1 MSHHNRASIRPVVL
15 QILELVRTGQL
26 SSRAAAPLVRALSES
41 QDDGGAAVSQPVAI
55 IGLGGSFPGSSDIA
69 SFWKALRNG
78 ADAVTEIPLQRWD
91 WRSVFSEQIQAG
103 KTYSR
108 WGGFLQDV
116 QQFDPLFFNISPREA
131 LAMDPQQRLFLQAAW
146 HALEDGGYADLG
158 SARQR
163 CGVFTGCRDGDYRN
177 LLGDAKLDSYAA
189 IGCDTAILSARI
201 AYLLDLAGPAITI
214 DSACSSSL
222 SAVALACTSLQA
234 GLCDYALAGGVS
246 VLCTPELHISL
257 GQTGMLSRSGRCR
270 PFDADADG
278 FVPAEG
284 VGVALLKPLSAA
296 LDNGDHIYA
305 VIEAWGMNQ
314 DGRTNGITAPSGA
327 AQADLLTETYRRFG
341 VSPQSIGYIET
352 HGTGTQL
359 GDPIELE
366 GLQAAFR
373 RFTSKSHFCA
383 IGSVKSNIGHALA
396 ASGIAGLIK
405 AVGSLQFQE
414 IYPSNHYRKGNLH
427 FDLSDTPFW
436 VNTELRH
443 WESTSG
449 GTPRRAAVSSFGFSG
464 TNAHVVLREAPL
476 QAQSPLEGPW
486 LFPFSGRTL
495 TALETQLRQTNT
507 WLEQEKPSLA
517 NLSYTLI
524 KGRSMFE
531 ERTAVMAASHQELA
545 SKINLCLSKP
555 SAAALPADAQLWLK
569 GDRTACVSRASELRR
584 QGAAHIIAP
593 LYPFEKQSFWPVD
606 INNSIPDSNFRVD
619 GRESFL
625 TDHLIHGRPTVPGVV
640 LLCLAYRSLPVGYQL
655 RDFTWTRP
663 LVWSG
668 QAIDLAVRWR
678 HVSQTYEFTIE
689 SKEGTHASGRA
700 SRPFTSNFPDHVDL
714 ETLKGRLNSPLTASD
729 VYARFSKLGFNYGP
743 TLQGIVEL
751 RTGSTEAFALLR
763 SPISEEKAPLQFP
776 FSIGILDGAIQTLL
790 GLQVSGV
797 AWTPIPFS
805 VREFLVHRA
814 IGDQC
819 YVWLRL
825 TGQGTDWLRFDIDFL
840 DQTGNVL
847 AQLREFTVRP
857 LAGQQV
863 TFPAVSKN
871 SVQTLLIRTL
881 AREVGLEESQISVR
895 ESFSRYGIDSM
906 MVLNM
911 TRELESTFS
920 ELPKT
925 LFFEFN
931 SIAALADHLSAQF
944 PNVLATGAEAPQ
956 STPLP
961 VKASSREEVIAIVGI
976 SGRFP
981 EAANLDEFWENLRAG
996 RDCIREIPLSRWDH
1010 SRYFASDRGQ
1020 VGKTCSRWGGFL
1032 NQVEYFDPLL
1042 FRISPRE
1049 AEVMDPQER
1058 LFLEVVWETI
1068 ENAGYTPA
1076 DFSNQT
1082 VGVYAGAM
1090 YTQYQLYGAEA
1101 GALGTPLALTS
1112 SQAAIANRVSYF
1124 FDFQGP
1130 SIGLDTMCSSSLTA

>member
-1 MSHHNRASIRPVVL
+1 
-15 QILELVRTGQL
+15 
-26 SSRAAAPLVRALSES
+26 
-41 QDDGGAAVSQPVAI
+41 
-55 IGLGGSFPGSSDIA
+55 
-69 SFWKALRNG
+69 
-78 ADAVTEIPLQRWD
+78 
-91 WRSVFSEQIQAG
+91 
-103 KTYSR
+103 
-108 WGGFLQDV
+108 
-116 QQFDPLFFNISPREA
+116 
-131 LAMDPQQRLFLQAAW
+131 
-146 HALEDGGYADLG
+146 
-158 SARQR
+158 
-163 CGVFTGCRDGDYRN
+163 
-177 LLGDAKLDSYAA
+177 
-189 IGCDTAILSARI
+189 
-201 AYLLDLAGPAITI
+201 
-214 DSACSSSL
+214 
-222 SAVALACTSLQA
+222 
-234 GLCDYALAGGVS
+234 
-246 VLCTPELHISL
+246 
-257 GQTGMLSRSGRCR
+257 
-270 PFDADADG
+270 
-278 FVPAEG
+278 
-284 VGVALLKPLSAA
+284 
-296 LDNGDHIYA
+296 
-305 VIEAWGMNQ
+305 
-314 DGRTNGITAPSGA
+314 
-327 AQADLLTETYRRFG
+327 
-341 VSPQSIGYIET
+341 
-352 HGTGTQL
+352 
-359 GDPIELE
+359 
-366 GLQAAFR
+366 
-373 RFTSKSHFCA
+373 
-383 IGSVKSNIGHALA
+383 
-396 ASGIAGLIK
+396 
-405 AVGSLQFQE
+405 
-414 IYPSNHYRKGNLH
+414 
-427 FDLSDTPFW
+427 
-436 VNTELRH
+436 
-443 WESTSG
+443 
-449 GTPRRAAVSSFGFSG
+449 
-464 TNAHVVLREAPL
+464 
-476 QAQSPLEGPW
+476 
-486 LFPFSGRTL
+486 TL
-495 TALETQLRQTNT
+495 TALETQLRQTNA
-507 WLEQEKPSLA
+507 WLEQEKPNLA

-545 SKINLCLSKP
+545 SKINLCLSKQ

-569 GDRTACVSRASELRR
+569 GDRTACVGRASELRR

-606 INNSIPDSNFRVD
+606 INSSIPDSNFRVD

-700 SRPFTSNFPDHVDL
+700 SRQVTSNSSDRVDL
-714 ETLKGRLNSPLTASD
+714 ETLKGRLNSPLMASD

-743 TLQGIVEL
+743 ALQGIAEL

-763 SPISEEKAPLQFP
+763 SPISDEKAPLQFP

-797 AWTPIPFS
+797 AWTPVPFS
-805 VREFLVHRA
+805 VREFFVHRA

-944 PNVLATGAEAPQ
+944 PNVVATAAEAPQ

-961 VKASSREEVIAIVGI
+961 VKASSREETIAIVGI

-1058 LFLEVVWETI
+1058 LFLEVVWEAI

-1130 SIGLDTMCSSSLTA
+1130 SIGLDTMCSSSLTAIHLACDALRRGEIEAAIAGGVNLTLHPQKYLLLSQANVASSDGRCRSFGAGGDGYVPGEGVGAVLLKPLSRALADGDTVHGLIRGSAINHGGRTNGFTVPSVAAQAAVISRCLEQASVEPSRISYIEAHGTGTALGDPIELAALDRAFAKAENNRVQCAIGSVKSNIGHLESAAGMASLAKVLLQMRYRELVPSIHAATLNPNLAFERSHFTLQRTLTSWLSPQEETRLAGISSFGAGGANAHLIVEEFSANPLPEVMEAQVLPLSARTPELLHELCRRMAAFADRVATGNDPNRPRLADVAYTLQVGRTTNEYRMAIVASS